1 VRLPWSAIV
10 KNEVVTEVH
19 HTLDQLR
26 EEEGSKGL
34 LGGGGFD
41 ETVVV
46 FTTRWVKAKMW
57 ATRWF
62 FGEVVPGMS
71 GYGLALFHFACRWKV
86 CCGVTGYHRRSL
98 WCGNSAWKERLV
110 RCFA

>member
-1 VRLPWSAIV
+1 VRLPLSAIV

-46 FTTRWVKAKMW
+46 FTTR
-57 ATRWF
+57 
-62 FGEVVPGMS
+62 
-71 GYGLALFHFACRWKV
+71 
-86 CCGVTGYHRRSL
+86 
-98 WCGNSAWKERLV
+98 
-110 RCFA
+110 